1 MNVRNLFGVD
11 TIGAIKGNQFKPS
24 MMGLAIK
31 NDAGDYVVF
40 DPKTNT
46 ITNVADMV
54 FDGFDTVFAIPTPVV
69 AVGDL
74 ILRGSEPL
82 YIKAIN
88 DDESI
93 TVINPVNDRQENYL
107 PQKTLFGF
115 RVYVKVFSL
124 FGSIIPTAN
133 GDGNVNGLSGML
145 PFLLMSGGLGEGGDM
160 KDILPLMLFGNLGGG
175 NIFGGTTGDENK
187 DQANLMNTLMFMT
200 LFSEKKDKG
209 AKSFTKAV
217 DVKAASATTKS
228 VVDRETYVS
237 KVKARLH
244 SLPSSKEA
252 IVRKEIDRRKKAKGL
267 SVLKW
272 EEVEDVMNLLG
283 V

>member
-1 MNVRNLFGVD
+1 M
-11 TIGAIKGNQFKPS
+11 
-24 MMGLAIK
+24 
-31 NDAGDYVVF
+31 
-40 DPKTNT
+40 
-46 ITNVADMV
+46 
-54 FDGFDTVFAIPTPVV
+54 
-69 AVGDL
+69 
-74 ILRGSEPL
+74 ILRGDEPL

-93 TVINPVNDRQENYL
+93 TIINPETDRQENYL

-133 GDGNVNGLSGML
+133 GDGNVNGLGSML
-145 PFLLMSGGLGEGGDM
+145 PLLLMSGSIGDGGDI
-160 KDILPLMLFGNLGGG
+160 KDILPLMLFGNLNGG

-200 LFSEKKDKG
+200 LFGEKRDKG
-209 AKSFTKAV
+209 AKTVTKAI
-217 DVKAASATTKS
+217 DVKAASATTKQ

-252 IVRKEIDRRKKAKGL
+252 LVRKEIERRKRAK
-267 SVLKW
+267 SVSILKW
-272 EEVEDVMNLLG
+272 EEVEDIMNMLG